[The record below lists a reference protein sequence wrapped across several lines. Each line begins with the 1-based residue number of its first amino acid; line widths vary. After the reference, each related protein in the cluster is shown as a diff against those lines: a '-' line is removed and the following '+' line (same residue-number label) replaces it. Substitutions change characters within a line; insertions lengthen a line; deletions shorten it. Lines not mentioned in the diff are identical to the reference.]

1 MSFRWPLLLLLFLAI
16 PALVAAFA
24 LYRRRTLRHALP
36 FSDVDAVVAAAGR
49 PRLRTYIPVALALA
63 AVGAF
68 IFASARPEAN
78 RSVPREQATIM
89 LAIDVSGSMA
99 ADDVEPYRLRAA
111 QDAALKFAD
120 RVPRQ
125 YRIGLVS
132 FSGAAS
138 TLLPPTADR
147 VAFRNAVENLHAEGA
162 TAIGEAIFASLDA
175 IESVQPNRSDG
186 GELDGARILLLSDGD
201 NTTGRSTQ
209 SAVQHANELGVP
221 VATVALG
228 TQDGMLPNG
237 RRVPPNPDALKAIAE
252 STGAATYEATDA
264 EGLSAVYEKMGSVIG
279 TTTVKD
285 EVTAIPAG
293 IGVLLLFLAG
303 AAAWRFG
310 SRFP

>member
-1 MSFRWPLLLLLFLAI
+1 MSFRWPLILLLLLAI
-16 PALVAAFA
+16 PMLVAGFA
-24 LYRRRTLRHALP
+24 LYRRRTARHALP
-36 FSDVDAVVAAAGR
+36 FSDVDVVVAAAQR
-49 PRLRTYIPVALALA
+49 PRLRTYIPVALVLA
-63 AVGAF
+63 SLGTF
-68 IFASARPEAN
+68 IVAAARPEAN

-132 FSGAAS
+132 FSGAAT

-147 VAFRNAVENLHAEGA
+147 IAFRTAVENLHAEGA
-162 TAIGEAIFASLDA
+162 TAIGEAIFASLEA
-175 IESVQPNRSDG
+175 IESVQPNRSE

-209 SAVQHANELGVP
+209 SAVQRANELGVP
-221 VATVALG
+221 IATVALG

-237 RRVPPNPDALKAIAE
+237 RRVPPNPEALRAIAE
-252 STGAATYEATDA
+252 NTGAAMYEATDA
-264 EGLSAVYEKMGSVIG
+264 EGLSAVYERMGSVIG
-279 TTTVKD
+279 TVTVKD

-293 IGVLLLFLAG
+293 LGVLLLFLAG